1 MTMMSDE
8 HVKDH
13 FMDADLILQDLIAAL
28 PEPDDVPEGY
38 HNTLK
43 TLRRA
48 VEYAQEAASDAWYH
62 ADRSSDLS

>member
-13 FMDADLILQDLIAAL
+13 FMDADLILQDLLTAL
-28 PEPDDVPEGY
+28 PDMNDVPEGY
-38 HNTLK
+38 HNTLGA
-43 TLRRA
+43 LRRA
-48 VEYAQEAASDAWYH
+48 VQEAQDAASDAWDH